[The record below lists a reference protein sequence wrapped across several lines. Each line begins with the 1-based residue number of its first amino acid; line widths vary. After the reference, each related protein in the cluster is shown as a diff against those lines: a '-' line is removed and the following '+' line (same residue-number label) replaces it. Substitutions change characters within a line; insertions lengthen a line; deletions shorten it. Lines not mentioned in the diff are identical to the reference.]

1 MKKLISLLSLPVFLA
16 MLLPQ
21 MALAY
26 TGVGLANDQVDAFYY
41 CNYVSPFCAI
51 VSDTTDAQD
60 SGTNDVTIPTDLNDK
75 MYFGYA
81 EIFDGI
87 AVNVYTSVAGYDTTD
102 FLSVLGRYE
111 IEYWNGSSWVELD
124 IHRVPS
130 TYNYDVKNDST
141 TGVWSETWLRPTD
154 WVATTV
160 GGSSSMYYV
169 RLGITEEYSSST
181 TATVSQIGVIDYN
194 LKIQVKDEFGD
205 GIEGMEE
212 VDFELVGN
220 YGSDDTIYAFED
232 LGDGLYGFAIDA
244 PTTTDPEYDLSIFPS
259 GFVPKDPA
267 RTGVDLDFGE
277 YLYESEDHAYSHLL
291 MAENTLGVQVGIDE
305 ATAGVTP
312 VDCVIDGME
321 AYCAVDI
328 SNDGTGAEAYL
339 YADGYVALT
348 DGITNR
354 TASTLTQAQE
364 TYVLDYGYVATV
376 KDESGNLLTAATV
389 KAGDALDLTCD
400 YLGSGQYGCPVSIT
414 DSEPLVQ
421 VSATGYETLDSVFSS
436 ERTSPASS
444 QVTTTFRLAEV
455 TVEPDPETD
464 DGTDT
469 DGDGL
474 TDMEEDD
481 LGTDENDADTD
492 NDGLEDG
499 EEVDLGT
506 DPKDSDTDN
515 DGDSDGDEVTAGTDP
530 LVDEG
535 EVTESDSDGDGL
547 DDDDEADLGTDEDDA
562 DTDDDGITDGAEV
575 ATDTDPL
582 DREDF
587 LADAED
593 YDAECSDPFTDTS
606 GNFAEI
612 SICILYDDDVVN
624 GATSNSYQPSRAIT
638 RAEFLKIAL
647 LNAGLTVTADTGVS
661 YDDVSSSDWYY
672 SYITYATAEG
682 YVEGYDDGDFRPNEE
697 INRAEAMIMMMRI
710 AGVDEY
716 AVDDG
721 DISFNDV
728 DDSDW
733 YAWAIVEADTEGISE
748 GYSDGTFKPGND
760 ITRAEVAVIARRVW
774 YVYFE

>member
-1 MKKLISLLSLPVFLA
+1 MKKLISLLSLPVFLLA
-16 MLLPQ
+16 LLPQ
-21 MALAY
+21 VALAY
-26 TGVGLANDQVDAFYY
+26 TGVSLANDEVDAYYY
-41 CNYVSPFCAI
+41 CNYTSPFCLTT
-51 VSDTTDAQD
+51 SDTTDAQD
-60 SGTNDVTIPTDLNDK
+60 AGTNDVSIPTDLNDA

-81 EIFDGI
+81 EMFDGV
-87 AVNVYTSVAGYDTTD
+87 AMDVYTSVAGYDTTD
-102 FLSVLGRYE
+102 FLSVLGKYE

-124 IHRVPS
+124 IHRGAS
-130 TYNYDVKNDST
+130 SYNYDIKDDST
-141 TGVWSETWLRPTD
+141 TGAWSETWLRPTD
-154 WVATTV
+154 WVTSTV
-160 GGSSSMYYV
+160 GSSSAMYYV
-169 RLGITEEYSSST
+169 RMQITEEYSSST
-181 TATVSQIGVIDYN
+181 TATATQVGIIDYN
-194 LKIQVKDEFGD
+194 LKAEVLDELGYA
-205 GIEGMEE
+205 IEGMEE
-212 VDFELVGN
+212 TDFVVRETSSGGIL
-220 YGSDDTIYAFED
+220 YGYAFEE
-232 LGDGLYGFAIDA
+232 LGDGLYGFAIDSSSV
-244 PTTTDPEYDLSIFPS
+244 TEYELFLYPS
-259 GFVPKDPA
+259 GFVAEDRA
-267 RTGVDLDFGE
+267 VNLSFSETLYDDF
-277 YLYESEDHAYSHLL
+277 DVAYSHYLT
-291 MAENTLGVQVGIDE
+291 AENAVGTQVGIDE

-328 SNDGTGAEAYL
+328 GNDGTGAEAYV
-339 YADGYVALT
+339 YVDGYVALT

-354 TASTLTQAQE
+354 TSSSLNQAQE
-364 TYVLDYGYVATV
+364 TYVLHYGYVATV

-400 YLGSGQYGCPVSIT
+400 YIGSGQYGCPISLT

-436 ERTSPASS
+436 ERTAPTST
-444 QVTTTFRLAEV
+444 QVTTTFRLEESV
-455 TVEPDPETD
+455 TEEPDPTD

-469 DGDGL
+469 DSDGL

-499 EEVDLGT
+499 DEVDMGT

-515 DGDSDGDEVTAGTDP
+515 DGDDDGDEVTAGTDP

-562 DTDDDGITDGAEV
+562 DTDDDGISDGAEV

-587 LADAED
+587 LANAED
-593 YDAECSDPFTDTS
+593 YDADCSDPFTDTA

-612 SICILYDDDVVN
+612 SICLLYDDEIVN
-624 GATSNSYQPSRAIT
+624 GATSSTYEPSRAIT

-647 LNAGLTVTADTGVS
+647 LNAGFTVTADTSVS
-661 YDDVSSSDWYY
+661 YDDVDSSDWYY

-682 YVEGYDDGDFRPNEE
+682 YVEGYDDGDFRPNAE

-716 AVDDG
+716 DVDDS
-721 DISFNDV
+721 DINFNDV